1 MEQALVLITIHA
13 SKDKEVLM
21 EIKELDGVTE
31 AHLMSG
37 KYDAYTILEA
47 ETMQQL
53 QDVVINNIR
62 NIDGVRSTITCFTA
76 G

>member
-21 EIKELDGVTE
+21 EINEIDGVIE
-31 AHLMSG
+31 AHLISG
-37 KYDAYTILEA
+37 KFDAYTMLES